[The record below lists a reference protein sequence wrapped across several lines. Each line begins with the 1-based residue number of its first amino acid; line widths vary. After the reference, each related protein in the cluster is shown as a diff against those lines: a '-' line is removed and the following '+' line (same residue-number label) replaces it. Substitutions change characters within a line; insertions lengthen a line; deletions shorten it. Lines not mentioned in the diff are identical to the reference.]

1 LAGDLL
7 GIVLLAD
14 GSVGLYVI
22 DVAGHGVPAALLS
35 VTLSHWLASAR
46 CQSPLV
52 TLGPDGSPNGAASP
66 AQVAESLSAQFPFDA
81 RTGQYFTMLYGVL
94 DTERRN
100 WRFVL
105 GGHPLPIHQP
115 RGQAPRFLEASG
127 FPIGIIPEARYED
140 VEVALGPGDRLFLY
154 SDGIV
159 DAQDESEQEFGQRA
173 LLETLAA
180 AGSRPLQEAVDSTLA
195 AVERH
200 VGSAGRK
207 DDLTL
212 LGVELR

>member
-1 LAGDLL
+1 MRSTIVWAG
-7 GIVLLAD
+7 
-14 GSVGLYVI
+14 
-22 DVAGHGVPAALLS
+22 
-35 VTLSHWLASAR
+35 WLWVSRTTAR
-46 CQSPLV
+46 
-52 TLGPDGSPNGAASP
+52 
-66 AQVAESLSAQFPFDA
+66 
-81 RTGQYFTMLYGVL
+81 
-94 DTERRN
+94 RRSTPKN
-100 WRFVL
+100 W
-105 GGHPLPIHQP
+105 
-115 RGQAPRFLEASG
+115 
-127 FPIGIIPEARYED
+127 IIPEARYED